1 MCSTSMEFFEED
13 KWITKRLKQYLAWYI
28 EKHPYALTLGGE
40 YIMQDDKA
48 QEDAIQLVCDIFD
61 NWE

>member
-1 MCSTSMEFFEED
+1 MKTIEEI
-13 KWITKRLKQYLAWYI
+13 KAMLAWYI
-28 EKHPYALTLGGE
+28 EKHPCALILGGE

-48 QEDAIQLVCDIFD
+48 QEDAIQLVCGIFD

>member
-1 MCSTSMEFFEED
+1 MDYEEI
-13 KWITKRLKQYLAWYI
+13 KAMFAWYI
-28 EKHPYALTLGGE
+28 EKHSYALTLGGE

>member
-1 MCSTSMEFFEED
+1 MDYEEI
-13 KWITKRLKQYLAWYI
+13 KAIFAWYI
-28 EKHPYALTLGGE
+28 EKHPSVVALGAE
-40 YIMQDDKA
+40 YIWQNDKA

>member
-1 MCSTSMEFFEED
+1 MDYEEI
-13 KWITKRLKQYLAWYI
+13 KAMFAWYI

-48 QEDAIQLVCDIFD
+48 QEDAIQLVCEIFD
-61 NWE
+61 NWV

>member
-1 MCSTSMEFFEED
+1 MDFEEI
-13 KWITKRLKQYLAWYI
+13 KAVLAWYI
-28 EKHPYALTLGGE
+28 EKHPDVTSLGAE
-40 YIMQDDKA
+40 YIWQDDKA

>member
-1 MCSTSMEFFEED
+1 MDFEEI
-13 KWITKRLKQYLAWYI
+13 KAMFAWYI
-28 EKHPYALTLGGE
+28 EKRPYALTLGAE

>member
-1 MCSTSMEFFEED
+1 MDIEEI
-13 KWITKRLKQYLAWYI
+13 KVLLAQFI
-28 EKHPYALTLGGE
+28 EKHPYVLTLGGE

-48 QEDAIQLVCDIFD
+48 QDDAILLVCNIFD

>member
-1 MCSTSMEFFEED
+1 MDIEEV
-13 KWITKRLKQYLAWYI
+13 KLLLCQYI
-28 EKHPYALTLGGE
+28 EKHPDVTSLGAE
-40 YIMQDDKA
+40 YIWQSDKA